1 MRGEGNDENAQIRRR
16 VALDV
21 LAYVNTTGRLPFAP
35 AVAASRPIS
44 WKKPTF
50 ISAGVLVAV
59 AILWVAGN
67 MYGMRYSLQNS
78 TMSAWM
84 SDAKLAQNIASHAQ
98 NYQLKI
104 AQADGKMHSFS
115 LQSAGI
121 QIDMPHTVAAAKQQR
136 SQWQNRLLWWR
147 PLPLTLTVSADT
159 QKLEQFIDTNAAVV
173 TTPPQNASLSVVDG
187 DAKITDGTVGKQF
200 GVPNPT
206 QAVMAAASNL
216 SMQTLYM
223 KSSVRQ
229 PVITAAS
236 LASAKAELA
245 AALKQQVTISMDG
258 TTVHPDAKTVGSWIT
273 ITPEPTT
280 RTVSL
285 GINKDSVQKYL
296 DGLAGGYSHPSRSQ
310 VQWGGK
316 IISSGADGATVS
328 DTGAATATL
337 TSDLLAG
344 KGVKATLPV
353 QHTTPKV
360 VNAPTS
366 GKWIEVDLTTKRM
379 YMYDQNA
386 LQRTFLVTAGAPAT
400 PTVVGT
406 YAIYSKY
413 AQQNMSGRNADGS
426 HYNQPNVP
434 WVNYF
439 YQDYAIHGN
448 YWRPSSYFGNIN
460 SSHGCVSTSV
470 SDAAWIYTWAPVGT
484 PVVVHK

>member
-1 MRGEGNDENAQIRRR
+1 MRGEGNEETQVGQRL
-16 VALDV
+16 ALDV
-21 LAYVNTTGRLPFAP
+21 LTYVHTTGQLPWA
-35 AVAASRPIS
+35 AASVAAPHGTA
-44 WKKPTF
+44 WKKAAF
-50 ISAGVLVAV
+50 GSAGLLLAV
-59 AILWVAGN
+59 AILWTVGSL
-67 MYGMRYSLQNS
+67 YGMRYVLQG
-78 TMSAWM
+78 SAF
-84 SDAKLAQNIASHAQ
+84 AARVPEAQLAQAITTRAQ
-98 NYQLKI
+98 SYRLKI
-104 AQADGKMHSFS
+104 AQADGKTHNFS

-121 QIDMPHTVAAAKQQR
+121 QIDMPHTIAAAKQQR
-136 SQWQNRLLWWR
+136 SEWHNRLLWWR

-159 QKLEQFIDTNAAVV
+159 QKLEQFIDTNASVV
-173 TTPPQNASLSVVDG
+173 TTPPQNASLSVADG
-187 DAKITDGTVGKQF
+187 DVKITDGTVGKQF

-216 SMQTLYM
+216 SQQTLYM
-223 KSSVRQ
+223 KSGVRQ

-245 AALKQQVTISMDG
+245 AALKQQVTISMDS

-280 RTVSL
+280 RTVSF

-316 IISSGADGATVS
+316 IISAGADGAMVS
-328 DTGAATATL
+328 DTSTATATL
-337 TSDLLAG
+337 ASDLLAG

-470 SDAAWIYTWAPVGT
+470 SDAAWIYTWAPIGT